1 MNQLSLITW
10 SVIQLRLSAQND
22 YHWFLVNS
30 PLKVRQNEITS
41 SYLYPQQDWST
52 SGYWKVEVVSF
63 FFQMM
68 TFMNESVD
76 TFIDKVD
83 KISETGEIVDFHK
96 WVYASKL

>member
-1 MNQLSLITW
+1 MLK
-10 SVIQLRLSAQND
+10 LRD
-22 YHWFLVNS
+22 
-30 PLKVRQNEITS
+30 
-41 SYLYPQQDWST
+41 
-52 SGYWKVEVVSF
+52 F

-96 WVYASKL
+96 

>member
-1 MNQLSLITW
+1 
-10 SVIQLRLSAQND
+10 
-22 YHWFLVNS
+22 
-30 PLKVRQNEITS
+30 
-41 SYLYPQQDWST
+41 
-52 SGYWKVEVVSF
+52 
-63 FFQMM
+63 MM